1 MVSADAIR
9 TAVGI
14 LGNAISLGLF
24 LSPLPTFVRIC
35 KKGSVEEFSVVP
47 YVATLLNCM
56 MWVVYGLPVVHP
68 HSTLVLTINGSGMAI
83 ELAYVLLFLIYAR
96 SGKQRGKVA
105 AILAAETTFV
115 AAVALVVLTTVHT
128 NDRRSMVVGVLCVVF
143 GAMMYAAPL
152 SVMKMVIETKSVEFM
167 PLTLSLASL
176 FNGLCWTAYALI
188 RFDLYIT
195 RERYER
201 WALYETGNHEAIPSH
216 DADASSSFGLFC
228 MQIPNALG
236 VAFAVAQLV
245 LYAVYY
251 SSTQRQIA
259 GRRRKAAEAEM
270 AEVVVVQAVD
280 ANNDKAGSGAAAK

>member
-96 SGKQRGKVA
+96 SGKQRAKVA
-105 AILAAETTFV
+105 AILAAQTAFV

-195 RERYER
+195 
-201 WALYETGNHEAIPSH
+201 
-216 DADASSSFGLFC
+216 
-228 MQIPNALG
+228 IPNALG

-280 ANNDKAGSGAAAK
+280 ANNDKAGSGAAAAK